1 LYIFVVVF
9 SARALGA
16 GFRPG
21 VFLPRFP
28 LPWRWVGLGG
38 SLLRPYPSGSVLLF
52 VLIASAFAISY
63 KQNLKYDKKKKK
75 KKRRKKEKKKKL

>member
-1 LYIFVVVF
+1 MADGLSLAFLLRIWDFWFFSLLGFCFGFLVDGSFGREFLVHFVVVF

-28 LPWRWVGLGG
+28 P
-38 SLLRPYPSGSVLLF
+38 P
-52 VLIASAFAISY
+52 
-63 KQNLKYDKKKKK
+63 
-75 KKRRKKEKKKKL
+75 